1 MRKPGAKFFICLA
14 ACLLALAGTGRAATS
29 DGQLIVRINSVERI
43 AQILDQVAGPDDP
56 AKAHEAPAPGAML
69 RMMLGGTDW
78 LDPARAITAT
88 VTLEG
93 EKPQAY
99 FFIPF
104 SRPNPD
110 FAASHRAMTGPDYY
124 FIAQPPVA
132 AAPREILAPLYR
144 ASARPG
150 TDLLSIEIPVAT
162 LLNSLSGEIEKGL
175 AAFRQKAP
183 QDGTPQAGA
192 EQLDWMAH
200 TMLNLGRQVKN
211 LSIGL
216 DMSQDVLGLSFAAS
230 PVADTDF
237 AARLAKPRQAS
248 GFLSAYQPQGPITF
262 RTRAYDIAAYLD
274 LFDGLY
280 TSMGLDFACF
290 KKIAAPFTGESAGSM
305 SLAGNAVNTQGVW
318 VLDGPGHDAETLAAS
333 MVDCI
338 SSYMKSMQDYAAA
351 QGQAFPE
358 MPLPRL
364 LETTSINGHKV
375 SGISIPMT
383 DASQQ
388 GAALEPLNLRM
399 AVVDRFALFG
409 SGRSEMA
416 FMMGMVNTFREA
428 PAAGPLMQMEM
439 DMAQVAI
446 MGAKSAG
453 QPLPANLPEKAVLSF
468 SMDISPEKAQMLYR
482 ANVKD
487 MKAVAALMGAM
498 KPGKQKEVARAPGDE
513 SPRPQRVERP
523 GPQPGIGQPG
533 DIGRR
538 PVQPTRDA
546 KALALENAA
555 IAAAYGSP
563 GAAVRH
569 YGDVLK
575 MEPDNVKALFGTG
588 LAYAEMERF
597 DKAVEYMDKALA
609 IEPKNAAFIYGRGW
623 AYLKAGDQTAALLDF
638 TRAAE
643 LGNKDAGY
651 YLESM
656 TRR

>member
-1 MRKPGAKFFICLA
+1 MKKPAAKFFICLA
-14 ACLLALAGTGRAATS
+14 ACLLAFAGMSQAATA
-29 DGQLIVRINSVERI
+29 DGRLIVRINSVERI
-43 AQILDQVAGPDDP
+43 SQLLDQVAGPIDP
-56 AKAHEAPAPGAML
+56 AKPNEAPAPGAML

-78 LDPARAITAT
+78 IDPARAITAT
-88 VTLEG
+88 VTLQD
-93 EKPQAY
+93 EKPQL
-99 FFIPF
+99 FVFIPF

-110 FAASHRAMTGPDYY
+110 FAASHKAMTGPDYY
-124 FIAQPPVA
+124 FIANPPVSS
-132 AAPREILAPLYR
+132 APREILAPLYR
-144 ASARPG
+144 ASAAPG
-150 TDLLSIEIPVAT
+150 KDLVSVEIPVAG
-162 LLNSLSGEIEKGL
+162 LLKNLSGEIEKGL
-175 AAFRQKAP
+175 AAIRQKAP
-183 QDGTPQAGA
+183 QDGAPQAGA
-192 EQLDWMAH
+192 EQLDWMAQ
-200 TMLNLGRQVKN
+200 TMQSLGRQVKN

-216 DMSQDVLGLSFAAS
+216 DLSQDVAGLSLSAF
-230 PVADTDF
+230 PVAGTDF

-248 GFLSAYQPQGPITF
+248 GFLLNYQPQGPITF

-280 TSMGLDFACF
+280 TSMGLNFACF

-305 SLAGNAVNTQGVW
+305 SLAGNTISTQGVW
-318 VLDGPGHDAETLAAS
+318 VLDGPGNDAEKLAAG

-338 SSYMKSMQDYAAA
+338 SAYMKSMQDYAAA
-351 QGQAFPE
+351 QGQALPQ
-358 MPLPRL
+358 MPLPSL
-364 LETTSINGHKV
+364 LEPISINGHKV
-375 SGISIPMT
+375 AGISIPMT

-388 GAALEPLNLRM
+388 GAALAPLNLRM

-409 SGRSEMA
+409 SGSAEMV

-439 DMAQVAI
+439 DMAQVAM

-453 QPLPANLPEKAVLSF
+453 QPLPAKLPEKAVLSF
-468 SMDISPEKAQMLYR
+468 SLDISPDKAQMLYR

-498 KPGKQKEVARAPGDE
+498 KPGQQKTVAQAPGYE
-513 SPRPQRVERP
+513 PPRPQRVEGPRP
-523 GPQPGIGQPG
+523 EPGFGQPG
-533 DIGRR
+533 DMGRR
-538 PVQPTRDA
+538 PDRPVQNA
-546 KALALENAA
+546 KALALKNAA
-555 IAAAYGSP
+555 LAAAYGSP

-569 YGDVLK
+569 YREVLK
-575 MEPDNVKALFGTG
+575 MEPDNLKALFGTG
-588 LAYAEMERF
+588 LAYVEMERF
-597 DKAVEYMDKALA
+597 DKALEYMDKALA
-609 IEPKNAAFIYGRGW
+609 MEPENAAFIYGRGW